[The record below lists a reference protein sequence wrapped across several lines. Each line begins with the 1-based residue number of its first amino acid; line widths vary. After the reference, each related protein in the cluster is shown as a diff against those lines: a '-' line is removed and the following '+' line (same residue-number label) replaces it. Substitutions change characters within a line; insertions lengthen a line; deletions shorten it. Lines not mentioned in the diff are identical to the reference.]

1 MSLDV
6 ASANAVLKR
15 TYADGIV
22 DIDYNKSKTLRMLK
36 KGKGTMVKGPFGE
49 LFAAPVKHGN
59 PQAGSADYAT
69 AFGQASTENSRYKQW
84 QITPK
89 TFWHFADVNGDIVR
103 RGAGVGSFIEP
114 ATSEIENAKD
124 AIRRIYEIMLFKGGF
139 GDLFRLSATAGVGS
153 ATGVALANKFMVR
166 FAELG
171 QKVVFADSEGASVLK
186 GTTAIKIVGRHAS
199 AGTLDFNIAPNTAG
213 TLAAVNDFGFREGDR
228 ENSATPAR
236 RVITG
241 MKAWLPS
248 VAPTATLF
256 NGVDRTLDDR
266 LGGIRVD
273 ANLAGSPEEAFMDA
287 EAAVDAEGGQLSYF
301 VMGRDT
307 FNKLAKSM
315 QNHVEYAE
323 IQPEMGIGIPGFRLR
338 GSDAVFYWDSA
349 CEEGVSYGYNIEEI
363 EIQYA
368 GADLFYLEQ
377 LDGLTYREVSG
388 LDLWRARIVTC
399 SDLIMP
405 APGHSVVLFNL

>member
-6 ASANAVLKR
+6 AGGNAVLRR

-22 DIDYNKSKTLRMLK
+22 DIDYSKSKTLRMLRK
-36 KGKGTMVKGPFGE
+36 TTGTMVKSPYGE

-59 PQAGSADYAT
+59 PQAGSADYPT
-69 AFGQASTENSRYKQW
+69 AFGQASTESTRYKQW
-84 QITPK
+84 QVTPK
-89 TFWHFADVNGDIVR
+89 TFWHFADINGDIVR
-103 RGAGVGSFIEP
+103 RGSGVGSFIEP

-139 GDLFRLSATAGVGS
+139 GDLAQLSATANVAS

-171 QKVVFADSEGASVLK
+171 QKVVFSQSESGHVLR

-213 TLAAVNDFGFREGDR
+213 TAAAVSDFMFREGDR
-228 ENSATPAR
+228 DNSATPAR
-236 RVITG
+236 KVVTG
-241 MKAWLPS
+241 FKAWLPTT
-248 VAPTATLF
+248 APSATLF

-273 ANLAGSPEEAFMDA
+273 ANLSGSPEEAFMDA
-287 EAAVDAEGGQLSYF
+287 ESAVDAEGGQLSYF

-315 QNHVEYAE
+315 QNHVTECE
-323 IQPEMGIGIPGFRLR
+323 IQPEQGIGIPGFRLR

-349 CEEGVSYGYNIEEI
+349 CEEGIAYGYNIEEI
-363 EIQYA
+363 EIRYA
-368 GADLFYLEQ
+368 GPDLVYLEQ

-388 LDLWRARIVTC
+388 LDLWRARLVTC